1 MKLERIINTKIKTK
15 HILTLIRNIN
25 YLKQSL
31 DFTGIENGSIY
42 PTDIDAVLE
51 FNNDVLILME
61 VKYKNAEIPTGQR
74 LVLERICNSWHT
86 KKSVVLKV
94 EHDFNVENE
103 AIPLDSCIVTK
114 IYYNSKWHNKNTN
127 LVNQLNNLGKH
138 FNCNK
143 LQFNTNN
150 K

>member
-1 MKLERIINTKIKTK
+1 M
-15 HILTLIRNIN
+15 TLIRNLN
-25 YLKQSL
+25 YIKQGI
-31 DFTGIENGSIY
+31 DFTGLQNGTMH

-51 FNNDVLILME
+51 FNNEVLILME

-94 EHDFNVENE
+94 EHNFKVENE
-103 AIPLDSCIVTK
+103 AIPLDSCKVTK
-114 IYYNSKWHNKNTN
+114 IYYNSKWHNKNIN
-127 LVNQLNNLGKH
+127 LVDQLNNLGKH

-150 K
+150 EQRTTLF

>member
-1 MKLERIINTKIKTK
+1 M
-15 HILTLIRNIN
+15 TLIRNLN
-25 YLKQSL
+25 YIKQGI
-31 DFTGIENGSIY
+31 DFTGIQNSNIH

-51 FNNDVLILME
+51 FNNEVLILME

-103 AIPLDSCIVTK
+103 TIPLDSCKVTK
-114 IYYNSKWHNKNTN
+114 IYYNSKWHNKNIN
-127 LVNQLNNLGKH
+127 LVEQLNNLGKH

-150 K
+150 EQRTTLF

>member
-1 MKLERIINTKIKTK
+1 M
-15 HILTLIRNIN
+15 TLIRNLN
-25 YLKQSL
+25 YLKQGS
-31 DFTGIENGSIY
+31 DFTGIQNGTMH

-103 AIPLDSCIVTK
+103 AIPLDSCRVTK
-114 IYYNSKWHNKNTN
+114 IYYNSKWYNKNIN
-127 LVNQLNNLGKH
+127 LVDQLNNLGKH

-150 K
+150 ERRTTLV

>member
-1 MKLERIINTKIKTK
+1 M
-15 HILTLIRNIN
+15 TLIRNLN
-25 YLKQSL
+25 YIKQGI
-31 DFTGIENGSIY
+31 DFTGLQNGTMH

-51 FNNDVLILME
+51 FNNEVLILME

-103 AIPLDSCIVTK
+103 AIPLDSCKVTK
-114 IYYNSKWHNKNTN
+114 IYYNSKWHNKNIN
-127 LVNQLNNLGKH
+127 LVDQLNNLGKH

-150 K
+150 EQRTTLF

>member
-1 MKLERIINTKIKTK
+1 
-15 HILTLIRNIN
+15 LTLINS
-25 YLKQSL
+25 YKQIKQVV
-31 DFTGIENGSIY
+31 DFTGIQNGLIH

-51 FNNDVLILME
+51 FDNDVLIIIEL
-61 VKYKNAEIPTGQR
+61 KYKNAEIPTGQR

-103 AIPLDSCIVTK
+103 AIPLDSCTVTK
-114 IYYNSKWHNKNTN
+114 IYYNSKWHKKNIN
-127 LVNQLNNLGKH
+127 LVDQLNNLGKH

-150 K
+150 ERRTTLV

>member
-1 MKLERIINTKIKTK
+1 M
-15 HILTLIRNIN
+15 TLIRNLN
-25 YLKQSL
+25 YIKQGI
-31 DFTGIENGSIY
+31 DFTGLQNGTMH

-51 FNNDVLILME
+51 FNNEVLILME

-94 EHDFNVENE
+94 EHNFKVENE
-103 AIPLDSCIVTK
+103 AIPLDSCKVTK
-114 IYYNSKWHNKNTN
+114 IYYNSKWHNKNIN
-127 LVNQLNNLGKH
+127 LVDQLNNLGKH

-150 K
+150 EQRITLF